1 MPSIVSIIG
10 KSKSGKTTLI
20 TALVP
25 ELKSRGYRVAT
36 IKHVSHKLTFDTPG
50 KDSWRHIQAGSDA
63 TVIASLNQIVLI
75 RPTDHEFSLDELT
88 RLLGE
93 DFDII
98 IAEGFKRSNAP
109 KIEVRRKEDGESLGA
124 IKNLI
129 AIACDTPIE
138 TSVRRF
144 STQDIRGLADLLEN
158 ELIKSKGNG

>member
-1 MPSIVSIIG
+1 MPFIVSIIG

-63 TVIASLNQIVLI
+63 TVIASLNQIILI
-75 RPTDHEFSLDELT
+75 RPTDHEVSLDELT
-88 RLLGE
+88 RLLGK

-109 KIEVRRKEDGESLGA
+109 KIEVRHKEDGESLGA

-138 TSVRRF
+138 TSVRQF

>member
-1 MPSIVSIIG
+1 MPPIVSIVG

-36 IKHVSHKLTFDTPG
+36 IKHVSGKPTFDTPG
-50 KDSWRHIQAGSDA
+50 KDSWRHTQAGSDA
-63 TVIASLNQIVLI
+63 TIIASIDQIVLI

-98 IAEGFKRSNAP
+98 IAEGFKQSTAP
-109 KIEVRRKEDGESLGA
+109 KIEVHRKGDRAPLSG

-129 AIACDTPIE
+129 AIASDTPIE
-138 TSVRRF
+138 TSVRQF
-144 STQDIRGLADLLEN
+144 SPQDIKALADLLEN
-158 ELIKSKGNG
+158 ELIKPKGN